1 MKKNVIPDF
10 SRKRPGVGPKPVVE
24 GEKAHS
30 PSPRQPMKPPT
41 QAKNAGH
48 RGS

>member
-24 GEKAHS
+24 GEKRIRPVRVS
-30 PSPRQPMKPPT
+30 R
-41 QAKNAGH
+41 
-48 RGS
+48 